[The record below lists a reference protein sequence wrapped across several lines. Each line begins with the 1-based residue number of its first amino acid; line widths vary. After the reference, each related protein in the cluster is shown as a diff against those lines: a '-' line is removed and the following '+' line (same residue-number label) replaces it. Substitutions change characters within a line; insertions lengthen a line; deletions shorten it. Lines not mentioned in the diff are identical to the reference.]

1 MPGKAMSLVNMASP
15 VTFATASRRRSPLP
29 MWASSAGFVFS
40 RMFQLPLVGEFRLPR
55 RVEHG
60 FDDLLVPGAAAE
72 IAFDAFLDLV
82 HRRLR
87 RAPEQLADRHDHSS
101 GAVAALDRVVPV
113 ESLLDHGE
121 LPLLRL
127 AFDRFHRGAVGLDR
141 QHHAGVDG
149 LPVEENRAGAAF
161 AGAAAFLG
169 ARQSDVLAEEPEQGA
184 VLLHVAF
191 VHPAVDCEP
200 YLHAFTSAK
209 SRLTYT
215 STMYSR
221 YSFEQR
227 TSLMALMDLRTA
239 ATTFSTSS

>member
-1 MPGKAMSLVNMASP
+1 MPGKAMSLVNTASP

-29 MWASSAGFVFS
+29 IWASSAGFVFS
-40 RMFQLPLVGEFRLPR
+40 RMFQLSLAGEFRLPR

-72 IAFDAFLDLV
+72 IAFDAFLDLI
-82 HRRLR
+82 HRGLGN
-87 RAPEQLADRHDHSS
+87 APEKLTDRQDHTSR
-101 GAVAALDRVVPV
+101 AVAALDRVMPI
-113 ESLLDHGE
+113 ESLLDRGE
-121 LPLLRL
+121 LSFLRL
-127 AFDRFHRGAVGLDR
+127 AFDRFHRGTVGLHR

-149 LPVEENRAGAAF
+149 LAVEENRAGAAF

-169 ARQSDVLAEEPEQGA
+169 ARQSYVFAEKSEQGP
-184 VLLHVAF
+184 VLLDVAF
-191 VHPAVDCEP
+191 IDPAVDREP
-200 YLHAFTSAK
+200 YLHAFTSAS
-209 SRLTYT
+209 SRRTYT

-227 TSLMALMDLRTA
+227 TSLMALMDFRAA